1 MKRLH
6 PAFGGGQPE
15 GLRAP
20 RRDPREISRSGP
32 SDNRPAAARLAAA
45 YRNLADLRS
54 IARSERT
61 HLEGVRERIGGAP
74 VAFVPFL
81 DRDVYDFDALAEVG
95 RLLFSG

>member
-1 MKRLH
+1 VKREH